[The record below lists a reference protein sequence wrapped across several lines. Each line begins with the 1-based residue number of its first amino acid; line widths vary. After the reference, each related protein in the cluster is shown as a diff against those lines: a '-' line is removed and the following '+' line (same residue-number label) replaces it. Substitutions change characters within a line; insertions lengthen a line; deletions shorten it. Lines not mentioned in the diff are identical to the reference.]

1 MIDFLRHKASLSGV
15 NSVANAEDLQSIV
28 PSSSTRV
35 FGPRTLV
42 DQVLGRTDIHDLH
55 IFELVRSDTGHWMIP
70 EHAGSLPL
78 RYLNRSVL
86 GRVVEIGIATPPA
99 SFILEHEGWRLL
111 NSALVRFGIAPLDVH
126 N

>member
-1 MIDFLRHKASLSGV
+1 MTYI
-15 NSVANAEDLQSIV
+15 
-28 PSSSTRV
+28 
-35 FGPRTLV
+35 
-42 DQVLGRTDIHDLH
+42 DLH

-86 GRVVEIGIATPPA
+86 GRVVEIGISTPPT

-111 NSALVRFGIAPLDVH
+111 NSALVRFRIAPLDVH
-126 N
+126 NRFFEIQMDNLCHVYREYNTVADQLAGQAIQASRGMTSPQW